1 LKFKKTII
9 GSREYCSLPEL
20 GIELIKAKVDSGAKT
35 SALHAENLIKFR
47 KNEENWVKFSLHPL
61 KSKPELRVECEA
73 KLIERRIVKSSN
85 GTKEERFV
93 IETQLVLGDSSF
105 PIEITLTNRK
115 LMGFQ
120 MLLGRQALSK
130 KYLIDCEVK
139 YLLGKPN
146 LF

>member
-1 LKFKKTII
+1 MKKISI

-35 SALHAENLIKFR
+35 TALHADNLTKFS
-47 KNEENWVKFSLHPL
+47 KNDENWVKFSLHPL
-61 KSKPELRVECEA
+61 KSKPELLVECEA
-73 KLIERRIVKSSN
+73 KLIEKRVIKSSN

-93 IETQLVLGDSSF
+93 IETQLLLGNSSY

-120 MLLGRQALSK
+120 MLLGRQALSERF
-130 KYLIDCEVK
+130 LIDCEFR

-146 LF
+146 NQ